1 MIYCDESGFT
11 GINLLDDVQTSFAYV
26 SNDFSYDEAYC
37 LLEIFN
43 TGQSKNEVKFSKIKK
58 LKDIDVRYEKFFTS
72 DLYKNNRVVISLYN
86 KEFYLIT
93 KLVDT
98 IIEPI
103 LFRLGYDLYEDR
115 MNLQTALFL
124 YFALQNEEH
133 VKREFLNSFNN
144 MLRCQ
149 STENI
154 EKFKLVSKILTNKT
168 NDEYLKNTLS
178 VYDNV
183 NNDIILSDISSDNMY
198 DTITTAIYDH
208 INIWGIRRGL
218 CNIDVNSETKLLDLY
233 IDQTK
238 SLKHQ
243 SFITDVECMRAK
255 IGDHIEPVGN
265 TRNKYLIPLP
275 ISSYRLVNSKDII
288 QIQVSDIIS
297 GFFCCVYNNRNN
309 QDHPLVRLFKKL
321 NLECYPMCPEAY
333 CNIDFETENKPNLVE
348 SVTDFYIQ
356 RKKS

>member
-98 IIEPI
+98 VIEPI

-218 CNIDVNSETKLLDLY
+218 CNIDVNNETKLLDLY

-265 TRNKYLIPLP
+265 TRNKYLIPLQ
-275 ISSYRLVNSKDII
+275 II
-288 QIQVSDIIS
+288 
-297 GFFCCVYNNRNN
+297 
-309 QDHPLVRLFKKL
+309 
-321 NLECYPMCPEAY
+321 
-333 CNIDFETENKPNLVE
+333 
-348 SVTDFYIQ
+348 
-356 RKKS
+356 